1 MLEEHLKQYFKFD
14 SFRPGQSEV
23 IQSIVDKHDTLAI
36 MPTGGGK
43 SLCYQLPALINN
55 SLTLVVSPLIAL
67 MKDQVDALQARD
79 IPAAFINS
87 SLDGRDIREIEQDVR
102 DRSIQI
108 LYVAP
113 ERFKSQQFCRLL
125 SEIDIGLFAVD
136 EAHCISEWGHDFR
149 PDYRAMAKQ
158 IDFLRK
164 RPIVAAFTA
173 TATPEVNNDIVKR
186 LQLREPHIYVRGFN
200 RPNLHFFAREGLKDQ
215 ERINEVLRLVKSMQ
229 GSGIVY
235 ALRKKETEE
244 IAAFL
249 SENGIKAVAYHAG
262 LDKNLRTRIQ
272 QEFMNDQHKV
282 ICATIAFGMGVDK
295 ADVRFVIHAGMPK
308 TLEGYYQEAGR
319 AGRDG
324 EKAYCIL
331 LHAGKDNS
339 LHHFF
344 INNSMT
350 QMREQGKSQSEIQ
363 SVVNV
368 KYEQLRAMQ
377 NYVQSNSCRRK
388 AILEYFGDPAVK
400 DFDKG
405 CKSCDICL
413 HHKWSSESKEKA
425 IVDKALDKSPDKK
438 GKMSGTIMETVKL
451 YQANQTIEEIAKIR
465 SISERTVFGHLLEW
479 YIAGG
484 DFAVDEFI
492 TKDEEKQVFEAMA
505 RAGDLSKLTPIK
517 EQLPEDF
524 EWEKI
529 KIVVGKVKRIRI

>member
-1 MLEEHLKQYFKFD
+1 MLEEHLKQHFKFD
-14 SFRPGQSEV
+14 SFREGQREV
-23 IQSIVDKHDTLAI
+23 IQSIVQGNDTLAI

-55 SLTLVVSPLIAL
+55 NLTLVVSPLIAL
-67 MKDQVDALQARD
+67 MKDQVDALSARG

-87 SLDGRDIREIEQDVR
+87 SLDSRDISEIEQDVR
-102 DRSIQI
+102 DRSIQV

-113 ERFKSQQFCRLL
+113 ERFKSPGFARLL

-149 PDYRAMAKQ
+149 PDYRVMAEQ
-158 IDFLRK
+158 IKSIRT
-164 RPIVAAFTA
+164 RPTVAAFTA
-173 TATPEVNNDIVKR
+173 TATEEVNNDIIKR
-186 LQLREPHIYVRGFN
+186 LQLQDPHVYVRGFN
-200 RPNLHFFAREGLKDQ
+200 RPNLHFFAREGLKED

-235 ALRKKETEE
+235 ALRKKETEQ
-244 IAAFL
+244 IADFL
-249 SENGIKAVAYHAG
+249 NDNGVSAAHYHAG

-272 QEFMNDQHKV
+272 QDFMDDKYKV
-282 ICATIAFGMGVDK
+282 IIATIAFGMGVDK

-308 TLEGYYQEAGR
+308 TLESYYQEAGR

-350 QMREQGKSQSEIQ
+350 QMREQGKSQQEIQ

-368 KYEQLRAMQ
+368 KYEQLRAIQ
-377 NYVQSNSCRRK
+377 GYIQSNSCRRK
-388 AILEYFGDPAVK
+388 SILKYFGDPAVS
-400 DFDKG
+400 DFDEG
-405 CKSCDICL
+405 CKSCDKCIDF
-413 HHKWSSESKEKA
+413 KWNTVSRDKA
-425 IVDKALDKSPDKK
+425 IVEKNMEKK
-438 GKMSGTIMETVKL
+438 DSEISSTIMETVKL
-451 YQANQTIEEIAKIR
+451 YKEKHAINEIAKIR
-465 SISERTVFGHLLEW
+465 SISERTVFGHLLRW

-484 DFAVDEFI
+484 DFDVDEFI
-492 TKDEEKQVFEAMA
+492 TPDEQKQVFEAMA
-505 RAGDLSKLTPIK
+505 KAGDLSKLTPIK

-529 KIVVGKVKRIRI
+529 KIVVAKVQRIRL